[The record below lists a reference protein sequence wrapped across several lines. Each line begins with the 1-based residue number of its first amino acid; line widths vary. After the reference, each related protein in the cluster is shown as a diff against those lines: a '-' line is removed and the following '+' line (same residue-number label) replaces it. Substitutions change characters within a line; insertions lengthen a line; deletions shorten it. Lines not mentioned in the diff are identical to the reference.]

1 MKRLIINGDDFGMCE
16 GVSLGILKAYKH
28 GILRS
33 TTMMV
38 NMPYARG
45 AATLAKECPDLGVG
59 LHLTLTI
66 GRPILNPKE
75 VPTLV
80 DENGNFLSHDWH
92 LKNANS
98 SNDQLNYEEIYK
110 EFQAQMERFIEL
122 NSKLPT
128 HIDSH
133 HFISSLPR
141 IHECTKKLIQK
152 YDLPTRFDESWVY
165 SDYEKPTFSK
175 KFYANNVDTHFFT
188 DNQEHL
194 FDHEL
199 VEIMTHP
206 AFVDQ
211 YLLENSSYNIA
222 RTKELDVLCQ
232 DKVKQWIKENEI
244 ELINFTQLNK
254 II

>member
-45 AATLAKECPDLGVG
+45 AAMLAKECPDLGVG

-80 DENGNFLSHDWH
+80 DENGNFLNHDWH
-92 LKNANS
+92 LNNANS
-98 SNDQLNYEEIYK
+98 SDDQLNYEEVYK
-110 EFQAQMERFIEL
+110 EFQAQMDRFIEL
-122 NSKLPT
+122 NAKLPT

-141 IHECTKKLIQK
+141 IHECTKKT
-152 YDLPTRFDESWVY
+152 D
-165 SDYEKPTFSK
+165 SK
-175 KFYANNVDTHFFT
+175 
-188 DNQEHL
+188 
-194 FDHEL
+194 
-199 VEIMTHP
+199 I
-206 AFVDQ
+206 
-211 YLLENSSYNIA
+211 
-222 RTKELDVLCQ
+222 
-232 DKVKQWIKENEI
+232 
-244 ELINFTQLNK
+244 
-254 II
+254 